1 VLSLLEL
8 ISFVDIA
15 PVSGNDF
22 NFMRFGAGRPWLWE
36 RDEAFATVLDDVL
49 MAIFSIRI
57 VGALGFEL
65 DGFFFQKDI

>member
-1 VLSLLEL
+1 MLSLVEL
-8 ISFVDIA
+8 ISVA

-22 NFMRFGAGRPWLWE
+22 NFMQFGTGRPWLLE
-36 RDEAFATVLDDVL
+36 RDEVFGTVLDDVL

>member
-1 VLSLLEL
+1 
-8 ISFVDIA
+8 
-15 PVSGNDF
+15 
-22 NFMRFGAGRPWLWE
+22 MQFGTGRPWLLE
-36 RDEAFATVLDDVL
+36 RDEVFGTVLDDVL